1 MREELKDGHGR
12 RIEYL
17 RVSVTDRCNLKCAY
31 CMPPGGVEL
40 SPRCDMLRFKD
51 LIRLIGIFGKVG
63 VRKVRLTGGEPLIRK
78 GIVGFIRQVN
88 KIPGIEQIALTTNGQ
103 LLNRMAGNL
112 KEAGVK
118 RVNISLDSLQ
128 KERFQ
133 SITGHDGLTAT
144 LEGIDAVIK
153 AGVKSVKINMV
164 VIKGVNDDEVEA
176 FADMSRRRALQI
188 RFIEFMPATP
198 EVWDESRLA
207 LMSDVKKRVERI
219 GKLIP
224 CEKSQW
230 GGPAEIYR
238 FKGAVGEVGFISAVS
253 HHFCAECNRLRLT
266 STGELLTCLFGDNN
280 LDLKSMLARDA
291 SGDEIE
297 AAIKASLKY
306 KNKVRDMA
314 IKQGG
319 NLRRVMTCVGG

>member
-1 MREELKDGHGR
+1 MGEELKDGHGR

-40 SPRCDMLRFKD
+40 TPRCDMLRYKD
-51 LIRLIGIFGKVG
+51 LIRLIGIFGGVG
-63 VRKVRLTGGEPLIRK
+63 VRKVRLTGGEPLVRK
-78 GIVGFIRQVN
+78 GIVGFIRQIN
-88 KIPGIEQIALTTNGQ
+88 QIPGIEQIALTTNGQ
-103 LLNRMAGNL
+103 LLNHMAVNL

-128 KERFQ
+128 KERFR

-144 LEGIDAVIK
+144 LDGIDAVIE

-176 FADMSRRRALQI
+176 FADMSRDRAVQI

-207 LMSDVKKRVERI
+207 LMSDVKKLVERK
-219 GKLIP
+219 GKLIA

-238 FKGAVGEVGFISAVS
+238 YEGAVGEIGFISAVS

-280 LDLKSMLARDA
+280 LDLKSMLGKGASDGEIMDA
-291 SGDEIE
+291 IR
-297 AAIKASLKY
+297 ASLKQ
-306 KNKVRDMA
+306 KNEVRDLA
-314 IKQGG
+314 LKKGDKR
-319 NLRRVMTCVGG
+319 RRVMTCVGG

>member
-1 MREELKDGHGR
+1 MCKELKDGHDR

-40 SPRCDMLRFKD
+40 TPRCDILRYKD
-51 LIRLIGIFGKVG
+51 LIRLISIFGEMG
-63 VRKVRLTGGEPLIRK
+63 VRKVRLTGGEPLVRK
-78 GIVGFIRQVN
+78 GIVGFTRQVN
-88 KIPGIEQIALTTNGQ
+88 EIPGIEQIALTTNGL
-103 LLNRMAGNL
+103 LLNRMAGSL

-118 RVNISLDSLQ
+118 RVNISLDSLL
-128 KERFQ
+128 KERFKT
-133 SITGHDGLTAT
+133 ITGQDRLSAA
-144 LEGIDAVIK
+144 LEGIDAAMD
-153 AGVKSVKINMV
+153 AGIESVKINMV

-176 FADMSRRRALQI
+176 FAAMSQGTAAQI

-198 EVWDESRLA
+198 EVWDESRMVP
-207 LMSDVKKRVERI
+207 MSDVKKRVEKI

-238 FKGAVGEVGFISAVS
+238 FEGAVGEIGFISAVS

-266 STGELLTCLFGDNN
+266 STGELMTCLFGDKN
-280 LDLKSMLARDA
+280 LDLKAMLAKGACD
-291 SGDEIE
+291 DEIKD
-297 AAIKASLKY
+297 AIKAILKD
-306 KNKVRDMA
+306 KNEVRQMA
-314 IKQGG
+314 LKQGAP
-319 NLRRVMTCVGG
+319 RRRIMTCVGG

>member
-1 MREELKDGHGR
+1 
-12 RIEYL
+12 
-17 RVSVTDRCNLKCAY
+17 
-31 CMPPGGVEL
+31 MPPGGMEL
-40 SPRCDMLRFKD
+40 SPRCDMLRYKD
-51 LIRLIGIFGKVG
+51 LIRLITIFGEVG
-63 VRKVRLTGGEPLIRK
+63 VRKVRLTGGEPLVRK
-78 GIVGFIRQVN
+78 GIVGFIRQIN

-133 SITGHDGLTAT
+133 SITGYDGLSAT
-144 LEGIDAVIK
+144 LEGIDKIIE

-176 FADMSRRRALQI
+176 FADMSRRRAIQI

-207 LMSDVKKRVERI
+207 LMSDVKKRVERM
-219 GKLIP
+219 GKLAP
-224 CEKSQW
+224 CGKSQW

-238 FKGAVGEVGFISAVS
+238 FEGAVGEVGFISAVS

-266 STGELLTCLFGDNN
+266 STGELLTCLFSDNN

-291 SGDEIE
+291 SDDEIKE
-297 AAIKASLKY
+297 AIKTTLKY
-306 KNKVRDMA
+306 KDKVRDMTV
-314 IKQGG
+314 KQGG
-319 NLRRVMTCVGG
+319 YRRRVMTCVGG